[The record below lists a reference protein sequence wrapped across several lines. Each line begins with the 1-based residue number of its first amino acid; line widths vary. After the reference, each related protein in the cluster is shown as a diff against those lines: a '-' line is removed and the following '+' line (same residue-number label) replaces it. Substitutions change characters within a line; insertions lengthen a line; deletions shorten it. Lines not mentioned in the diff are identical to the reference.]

1 MRHNLPAWE
10 YFGGRFG
17 KRNNDKKL
25 GETMSNDNIIRA
37 IHRKKTSLKIFFRD
51 IL

>member
-10 YFGGRFG
+10 YFGADLAKGTMT
-17 KRNNDKKL
+17 KNQ

-37 IHRKKTSLKIFFRD
+37 IHCLKKSFEMA
-51 IL
+51 